1 MIENYTFVKP
11 AKILALWALLAVTL
25 SAQSQSLKGT
35 VRDSE
40 NNPVAFT
47 NVVLLQATD
56 SVPLLGAVTDE
67 VGNYEIQGIKNGE
80 YILKVSCL
88 GFESYFEKFSF
99 PEKTE
104 INIVLNAN
112 TTLLEGVEVVGKRPT
127 VKREIDR
134 LVFNVANTSLTEGN
148 IWDVLNRTPGI
159 IINQEN
165 IIVKNSGNVVVYIND
180 RRVNLTSSELK
191 QLLEGTTANNIQSVE
206 VITNPPAK
214 YDAEGGSVINI
225 KMSKNLITGYN
236 GNVFS
241 NYTQG
246 IFPKFSFGTG
256 HFYKTEKINFFANY
270 NYNTSINNRHN
281 NEGIQFI
288 ENNQPTDRW
297 ATVFDRNYRSE
308 THTLNT
314 NFDYTLDKK
323 SSLSLSSTVLY
334 KPYWKQDNVSETD
347 IFSSAEVL
355 DSTFNTV
362 NVMRDESSNAA
373 FQADYQRTLSE
384 NGAKLTLNAFYSN
397 YYYNRTQDVNT
408 DYFFPDKTLIRTNS
422 FDTDATQSINI
433 FTAQAGY
440 EGTLKNGFHVE
451 TGAKIST
458 IDSNNELKQ
467 FNIVNGQSVLDTNE
481 SNTFFYDE
489 TVLAGY
495 VSADKKWDKWQLK
508 FGLRGEYAD
517 ITGNSPT
524 LGLINNRYNLK
535 WFPSLYLGRTIS
547 DNLEI
552 AMAYGKRI
560 VRPRYEMLNP
570 FRNFLTDNAFSGGN
584 PDLDPA
590 ITHKVNLDIT
600 AWTKHTFSIYFD
612 YIKGDIFELS
622 FQDNTNRII
631 KYASVNLDR
640 SRSVGLDYSTYFDF
654 TSFWSFYGQTST
666 FYDEVQFFAIESNN
680 ALVTNNRI
688 SNYTYLSNSFSLL
701 KDKSLSAD
709 LTWFYISPIVQA
721 STDVTSRQTLSL
733 SLVKKFLKNRWVASL
748 QFNDIYNKG
757 NFETKTQYLNQ
768 DNFYKAR
775 FETQTVKIGLRYN
788 FGNQGLSTNQ
798 KSIEAEE
805 KERLGKTP

>member
-1 MIENYTFVKP
+1 MIEIYFRLKP
-11 AKILALWALLAVTL
+11 KRVLLFWVLVFAVLSVNSQTL
-25 SAQSQSLKGT
+25 SGKVS
-35 VRDSE
+35 DS
-40 NNPVAFT
+40 NQGPIAFT
-47 NVVLLQATD
+47 NIILLSAAD
-56 SVPLLGAVTDE
+56 SIPLLGGVSDE
-67 VGNYEIQGIKNGE
+67 NGAYEIEGVKKGD
-80 YILKVSCL
+80 YILKVSYL
-88 GFESYFEKFSF
+88 GFETYFEKFAF
-99 PEKTE
+99 PEKTV

-112 TTLLEGVEVVGKRPT
+112 TTALEGVEVVGKKPT

-148 IWDVLNRTPGI
+148 IWDVLNRTPGV
-159 IINQEN
+159 IINQEE
-165 IIVKNSGNVVVYIND
+165 ILIKNSGNVVVYIND

-191 QLLEGTTANNIQSVE
+191 QLLEGTAANNIQSVE

-246 IFPKFSFGTG
+246 IFPKFSLGTG
-256 HFYKTEKINFFANY
+256 HFYKTDKINFFANY
-270 NYNTSINNRHN
+270 NYNTGTNNRHN
-281 NEGIQFI
+281 DEGVQFI
-288 ENNQPTDRW
+288 DNGQPTDRW
-297 ATVFDRNYRSE
+297 ATVFDRNFRHE

-334 KPYWKQDNVSETD
+334 KPYWKQDYVSETE
-347 IFSSAEVL
+347 IFSAADVL
-355 DSTFNTV
+355 DSTFNTL
-362 NVMRDESSNAA
+362 NVMRDESSNVA

-384 NGAKLTLNAFYSN
+384 NGAKLTVNAFYSN
-397 YYYNRTQDVNT
+397 YYYNRAQDVNT

-467 FNIVNGQSVLDTNE
+467 FNIVNGQPVLDTNE

-495 VSADKKWDKWQLK
+495 LSLDKNWEKWQLK
-508 FGLRGEYAD
+508 LGLRGEYAD

-524 LGLINNRYNLK
+524 LSLINNQFNLK
-535 WFPSLYLGRTIS
+535 WFPSLYLGRTVS
-547 DNLEI
+547 DNLDVSVS
-552 AMAYGKRI
+552 YGKRI
-560 VRPRYEMLNP
+560 SRPRYEMLNP
-570 FRNFLTDNAFSGGN
+570 FRNFLTDNAFTGGN
-584 PDLDPA
+584 PDLDPS
-590 ITHKVNLDIT
+590 ITHKVNLDVT
-600 AWTKHTFSIYFD
+600 AWKRHSFGLYFD

-622 FQDNTNRII
+622 FQDNTNRIL
-631 KYASVNLDR
+631 KFASVNLDR
-640 SRSVGLDYSTYFDF
+640 SRSFGLDYSVYFDF
-654 TSFWSFYGQTST
+654 ASFWSFYGQTSN

-680 ALVTNNRI
+680 ELVTNNRV
-688 SNYTYLSNSFSLL
+688 SNYTYISNSFSLL
-701 KDKSLSAD
+701 KDKSLTAD

-721 STDVTSRQTLSL
+721 SADVTSRQTLSL
-733 SLVKKFLKNRWVASL
+733 SLVKKFMKNRWVASL

-768 DNFYKAR
+768 DSFYKSR
-775 FETQTVKIGLRYN
+775 FESQTFKIGLRYN
-788 FGNQGLSTNQ
+788 FGNQKLTNNQ
-798 KSIEAEE
+798 KDIDAEE

>member
-1 MIENYTFVKP
+1 MIEIYFRSKP
-11 AKILALWALLAVTL
+11 KWVLLFWGLVFAAL
-25 SAQSQSLKGT
+25 SANSQTLTGRVS
-35 VRDSE
+35 DS
-40 NNPVAFT
+40 NQAPIAFT
-47 NVVLLQATD
+47 NIILLSAAD
-56 SVPLLGAVTDE
+56 SIPLLGGVSDE
-67 VGNYEIQGIKNGE
+67 NGAYEIQGVKKGD
-80 YILKVSCL
+80 YILKVSYL
-88 GFESYFEKFSF
+88 GFETYFEKFAF
-99 PEKTE
+99 PEKDV
-104 INIVLNAN
+104 INIVLNTN
-112 TTLLEGVEVVGKRPT
+112 TTALEGVEVVGKKPT

-148 IWDVLNRTPGI
+148 IWDVLNRTPGV
-159 IINQEN
+159 IINQEE
-165 IIVKNSGNVVVYIND
+165 ILIKNSGDVVVYIND

-191 QLLEGTTANNIQSVE
+191 QLLEGTAANNIQSVE

-246 IFPKFSFGTG
+246 IFPKFSLGTG
-256 HFYKTEKINFFANY
+256 HFYKTDKINFFANY
-270 NYNTSINNRHN
+270 NYNTGTNNRHN
-281 NEGIQFI
+281 DEGVQFI
-288 ENNQPTDRW
+288 DNGQPTDRW
-297 ATVFDRNYRSE
+297 ATVFDRNFRHE

-314 NFDYTLDKK
+314 NFDYTLDNK

-334 KPYWKQDNVSETD
+334 KPYWKQDYASETE
-347 IFSSAEVL
+347 IFSAADVL
-355 DSTFNTV
+355 DSTFNTL

-373 FQADYQRTLSE
+373 FQADYQRSLSE
-384 NGAKLTLNAFYSN
+384 NGAKLTVNAFYSN

-408 DYFFPDKTLIRTNS
+408 NYFFPDKTLIRTNS

-467 FNIVNGQSVLDTNE
+467 FNIVNGQPELDINE

-495 VSADKKWDKWQLK
+495 LSLDKNWEKWQLK
-508 FGLRGEYAD
+508 LGLRGEYAD

-524 LGLINNRYNLK
+524 LSLTNNQFNLK
-535 WFPSLYLGRTIS
+535 WFPSLYLGRPVS

-552 AMAYGKRI
+552 SMAYGKRI
-560 VRPRYEMLNP
+560 SRPRYEMLNP
-570 FRNFLTDNAFSGGN
+570 FRNFLTDNAFTGGN
-584 PDLDPA
+584 PDLDPS
-590 ITHKVNLDIT
+590 ITHKVNLDVT
-600 AWTKHTFSIYFD
+600 AWKRHSFGLYFD

-622 FQDNTNRII
+622 FQDNANRFL
-631 KYASVNLDR
+631 KFASINLDR
-640 SRSVGLDYSTYFDF
+640 SRSFGLDYSVYFDF
-654 TSFWSFYGQTST
+654 APFWSFYGQTSN
-666 FYDEVQFFAIESNN
+666 FYDEVQFIAIESNN
-680 ALVTNNRI
+680 ELVTNNRV
-688 SNYTYLSNSFSLL
+688 SNYTYISNSFSLL
-701 KDKSLSAD
+701 KDKSLTAD

-721 STDVTSRQTLSL
+721 SADVTSRQNLSL
-733 SLVKKFLKNRWVASL
+733 SLVKKFMKNKWVASL

-768 DNFYKAR
+768 DSFYKSR
-775 FETQTVKIGLRYN
+775 FESQTFKIGLRYN
-788 FGNQGLSTNQ
+788 FGNQKLTTNQ
-798 KSIEAEE
+798 KDIDAEE

>member
-1 MIENYTFVKP
+1 MIKNYFTLRLARIISTAFLLFSIMA
-11 AKILALWALLAVTL
+11 AKAQTL
-25 SAQSQSLKGT
+25 SGK
-35 VRDSE
+35 VIDSDK
-40 NNPVAFT
+40 NPIAFT
-47 NVVLLQATD
+47 NVILLKATD
-56 SVPLLGAVTDE
+56 SIPLLGAVTDE
-67 VGNYEIQGIKNGE
+67 TGLYEISGIKNGA
-80 YILKVSCL
+80 YILKVSYL
-88 GFESYFEKFSF
+88 GFETFFEKFTF
-99 PEKTE
+99 PDKSQ
-104 INIVLNAN
+104 IDILLNAN
-112 TTLLEGVEVVGKRPT
+112 TTELESVDLVGRKPT

-148 IWDVLNRTPGI
+148 IWDVLNRTPGV
-159 IINQEN
+159 IINQEE
-165 IIVKNSGNVVVYIND
+165 ILVKNSGNVVVYIND

-191 QLLEGTTANNIQSVE
+191 QLLEGTAANNIQSIE

-246 IFPKFSFGTG
+246 IFPKFAFGTG
-256 HFYKTEKINFFANY
+256 QFYKTNKINFFANY
-270 NYNTSINNRHN
+270 NYNTGINNRHN

-297 ATVFDRNYRSE
+297 ATVFDRNYQNE

-314 NFDYTLDKK
+314 NFDYTIDQK

-334 KPYWKQDNVSETD
+334 KPYWKQDNVSETE
-347 IFSSAEVL
+347 IFSSANVL
-355 DSTFNTV
+355 DSTFNTL
-362 NVMRDESSNAA
+362 NVMRDESSNVA
-373 FQADYQRTLSE
+373 FQADYQRKLTE
-384 NGAKLTLNAFYSN
+384 NGAKMTVNAFYSN

-408 DYFFPDKTLIRTNS
+408 DYFLPDKTFIRNNG

-467 FNIVNGQSVLDTNE
+467 FNVVNGQSVLDTNE

-495 VSADKKWDKWQLK
+495 LSLDKNWDKWQLK
-508 FGLRGEYAD
+508 LGLRGEYAD

-524 LGLINNRYNLK
+524 LSLINNQFNLK
-535 WFPSLYLGRTIS
+535 WFPTLYLGHTVS
-547 DNLEI
+547 DNLDLS
-552 AMAYGKRI
+552 MSYGKRI
-560 VRPRYEMLNP
+560 TRPRYEMLNP

-584 PDLDPA
+584 PDLNPA
-590 ITHKVNLDIT
+590 ITHKVTLDIT
-600 AWTKHTFSIYFD
+600 AWKRHTFGLYFD
-612 YIKGDIFELS
+612 YIKGDILELS
-622 FQDNTNRII
+622 FQDNTNRIL

-640 SRSVGLDYSTYFDF
+640 TRSVGLDYSTYFDF

-666 FYDEVQFFAIESNN
+666 FYDEVQFIGIESNN

-688 SNYTYLSNSFSLL
+688 SNYTYISNSFSLL

-733 SLVKKFLKNRWVASL
+733 SLVKKFLKNKWVVSL

-768 DNFYKAR
+768 DSFYKAR
-775 FETQTVKIGLRYN
+775 FESQTFKVGLRYN
-788 FGNQGLSTNQ
+788 FGNQKLSTNQ
-798 KSIEAEE
+798 KDIEAAE
-805 KERLGKTP
+805 KDRLGKTP

>member
-11 AKILALWALLAVTL
+11 TKILALWALLAVTL

-80 YILKVSCL
+80 YILKVSFL

-112 TTLLEGVEVVGKRPT
+112 TTLLEGVEVVGKKPT

-362 NVMRDESSNAA
+362 NVMRDESSNVV

-408 DYFFPDKTLIRTNS
+408 DYFFPDKTLIRTTS

-688 SNYTYLSNSFSLL
+688 SNYTYISNSFSLL

-709 LTWFYISPIVQA
+709 ITWFYISPIVQA

-733 SLVKKFLKNRWVASL
+733 SLVKKFLKNKWVASL

-775 FETQTVKIGLRYN
+775 FETQTFKIGLRYN